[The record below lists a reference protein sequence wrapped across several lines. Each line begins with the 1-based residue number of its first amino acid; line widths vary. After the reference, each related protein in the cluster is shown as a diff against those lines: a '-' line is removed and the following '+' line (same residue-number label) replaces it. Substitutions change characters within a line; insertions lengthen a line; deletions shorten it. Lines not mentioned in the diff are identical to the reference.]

1 MRTIRIWLG
10 AMLGGVLVAVGV
22 VGAVPSATA
31 EPAPAPAVVELTD
44 GTDPE
49 SVARKVGVDPRQIF
63 TEAGAGFAADLTTQ
77 QISKLK
83 SLPDVLS
90 VAPDRIVARIK
101 PITPRFPTGKRFRP
115 GTKPYLPPDQFEQY
129 VAPEIRRV
137 GTPQSRTADIDGR
150 DDRRVNVDI
159 AILDGG
165 VDPYH
170 PDLNVVGG
178 YDCVRGPR
186 SERGWGDRDGHGT
199 LVAGQAA
206 AIDNAIGVVGTAP
219 GARIWSLRVANPD
232 GFITDSAV
240 FCALDYL
247 ARHSQ
252 RIEVANLSFSG
263 ENTSRGPCISK
274 RVDPAHWRICRVV
287 KKGVS
292 VVVAAGN
299 SSADAAFYTP
309 AAYNEVIAVS
319 ATVDFDGKPGGL
331 APVPPEC
338 FPTDVDDTFAV
349 FSNYGKE
356 IDVAAPGVCSLS
368 TYPGGLYA
376 VSDGTSFAAP
386 LVAGGAAL
394 LLVQK
399 AGPAAGTGAG
409 EDPAGRRTR
418 PHPRRPR
425 QVPGRNSR
433 RQDILTWLVVQ
444 FRRGFGSG

>member
-309 AAYNEVIAVS
+309 AAYKEVVAVS
-319 ATVDFDGKPGGL
+319 AMTDYDGLPGGL

-338 FPTDVDDTFAV
+338 SDTEQDDRFTT
-349 FSNYGKE
+349 FSNFGKPV
-356 IDVAAPGVCSLS
+356 DVAAPGTCSVA
-368 TYPGGLYA
+368 TFPGGLYA
-376 VSDGTSFAAP
+376 YAEGTSFASP

-394 LLVQK
+394 LK
-399 AGPAAGTGAG
+399 ARKPNMTPAQVRAKIVANAEPGPIPG
-409 EDPAGRRTR
+409 DPDTYPEGVLDVST
-418 PHPRRPR
+418 
-425 QVPGRNSR
+425 
-433 RQDILTWLVVQ
+433 
-444 FRRGFGSG
+444 F